1 MERDKHVA
9 VVADSGTS
17 MRFDSPEARELGVTV
32 VPLEIKFFEHGE
44 YVPYSDA
51 NIENDDFYQRMG
63 SSEKL
68 PQTSG
73 NIPYPFLETYRKL
86 KDKAESIISIHITS
100 KHSGVCEAATLAK
113 KYLQDEAGPKIN
125 IEIVDSKLVS
135 IPAWFPVETAG
146 LASKRGATIQEIK
159 DEVIEVISKTQL
171 FVTLETFDNL
181 RKGGR
186 GDEIIK
192 AVFASVLSIYPVL
205 GFVDGKLKDL
215 AKART
220 VQKARDQMIQMVGD
234 AGKLVR
240 LAVVHTN
247 APALAERVKEALKKI
262 YTGAI
267 PVYEAGP
274 VLAVHAGP
282 GAVGIAFQKA

>member
-9 VVADSGTS
+9 IVTDSGTS

-51 NIENDDFYQRMG
+51 NIENDDFYMRMG
-63 SSEKL
+63 SSKKL

-86 KDKAESIISIHITS
+86 KNKAESIISIHITS
-100 KHSGVCEAATLAK
+100 KHSGVCEAATTAK
-113 KYLQDEAGPKIN
+113 KYLQDEAGPKTD
-125 IEIVDSKLVS
+125 IEVVDTKLAS
-135 IPAWFPVETAG
+135 LGTWFPVEIAANLSKK
-146 LASKRGATIQEIK
+146 LATLAEIK
-159 DEVIEVISKTQL
+159 TEVNEAIEKTQIY
-171 FVTLETFDNL
+171 VTLQTFENL
-181 RKGGR
+181 KKGGR

-192 AVFASVLSIYPVL
+192 AVVASVLSIYPIL

-240 LAVVHTN
+240 LAVVHAN
-247 APALAERVKEALKKI
+247 APVLAEKAKEALKKI
-262 YTGAI
+262 YGGDI